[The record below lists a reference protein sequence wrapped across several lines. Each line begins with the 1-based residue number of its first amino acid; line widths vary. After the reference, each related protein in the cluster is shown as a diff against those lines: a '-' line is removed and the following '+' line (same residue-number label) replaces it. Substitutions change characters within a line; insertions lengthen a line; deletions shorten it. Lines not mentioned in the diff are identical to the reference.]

1 MSDQSTATPLAFENP
16 VFISEEHM
24 RAEDGGGGT
33 TFLMGTVWRRW
44 ERGPEFELIWS
55 ETRAAFYVRNTQ
67 TGNCELL
74 IGTHCESMDEVVLYF
89 SELQNQKVQFQST
102 GTPTTLWD
110 SLLYSS
116 DGLDTIVDMVQRRFP
131 A

>member
-1 MSDQSTATPLAFENP
+1 MQKAQETQGPRLGAGAFPSPRNDRKP
-16 VFISEEHM
+16 VSNGQ
-24 RAEDGGGGT
+24 A
-33 TFLMGTVWRRW
+33 
-44 ERGPEFELIWS
+44 EFELIWS